1 MNGFKEIAE
10 RSFWDDKAKAY
21 IKIEEEAR
29 KSSRDQSDDD

>member
-21 IKIEEEAR
+21 IKIEEEGNVII
-29 KSSRDQSDDD
+29 KEH